1 MTPRAA
7 RRAASPPSLYR
18 LHGPCATIRAM
29 REAPQAPP
37 SALDPSG
44 ARSDALRDRLA
55 AIGRVLGEREA
66 PHRAALEEATAR
78 CHELHARV
86 RDALD
91 AFHAAAAAAGA
102 PHLALRV
109 SEPRLDEKH
118 VRASEFEI
126 RRGRH
131 AGLVIAKAKREYTFV
146 GPFRTGKQEGPCHS
160 IPFDAPASELD
171 AALAGFLERLVEEAA
186 TP

>member
-1 MTPRAA
+1 
-7 RRAASPPSLYR
+7 
-18 LHGPCATIRAM
+18 M
-29 REAPQAPP
+29 REATPPAPA
-37 SALDPSG
+37 SAMES
-44 ARSDALRDRLA
+44 ARAHSDRLRERLA
-55 AIGRVLGEREA
+55 ALGRVLGEREA

-102 PHLALRV
+102 PHLVLQV
-109 SEPRLDEKH
+109 SAPRLDDKH
-118 VRASEFEI
+118 VRACEFEI

-131 AGLVIAKAKREYTFV
+131 VGLVIAKAKRELTLV
-146 GPFRTGKQEGPCHS
+146 GPFRAGSPEGPCLS
-160 IPFDAPASELD
+160 FSFDAPASELE